1 MDLQDLWF
9 CLIAFFFAAYF
20 VLEGFD
26 FGVGLLLPFLPRN
39 EEERSTMFRTIGP
52 VWDGNEVWLVIA
64 GAAMFAAFPAW
75 YATMFSGFY
84 VALLLLLV
92 FLIVRVLSFEWRERH
107 EQSRWLGVWAWAN
120 TIGSLGA
127 ALIWGVAFSN
137 LLYGVPI
144 NSSGDFDGSFWDL
157 FNLYTLLGGVA
168 VVLLFAFHGA
178 TYLTLRTT
186 GELCR
191 RAAAAARR
199 LSIATAVVGAGF
211 LIWTVAV
218 AVDRND
224 KDVFPPLLP
233 ALLAIV
239 ALLGAVVCVRLA
251 RSGWAFV
258 LTAAGAFLVV
268 ATIFTS
274 LYPRVMV
281 ASNDF
286 ANSLTV
292 DNASSA
298 HYTLKV
304 MSVVALIVTPIILLY
319 QAWTYHVFRGGLGG
333 EEVAGAGR
341 PASGAE
347 ARQRRCV
354 PIARPAPGP
363 PRARRAAAARVD
375 VGARRRRGAARPRP
389 RRSCSRASPRGPS
402 TARRSTSC
410 RAAARAAR
418 RRRRS
423 AARPPPGASRS
434 SAGARRPTCSRSCG
448 SSSSSGG
455 CATSPPRSTAPRAP
469 RSRRSR
475 SAGSTRS
482 RRRSRATCRRS
493 SSRSSSRSRC
503 SCSSRR
509 STSISAGVML
519 LTLPLVPVFM
529 WLDRPLHGAA
539 RARALAGARAAR
551 DALPRRRPRPADAAR
566 VQPRRGAGGADRA
579 TVSERVPA
587 HDDGDAARRVPL
599 GHRARARGDAR
610 DRARRGDRRRAP
622 RRGRDRLRGRR

>member
-1 MDLQDLWF
+1 MDLQELWF
-9 CLIAFFFAAYF
+9 CLVGFFFAAYF

-64 GAAMFAAFPAW
+64 GAAMFAAFPTW

-84 VALLLLLV
+84 IALLLLLV

-107 EQSRWLGVWAWAN
+107 EHSRWLGLWAWAN

-191 RAAAAARR
+191 RAAAAAGR

-304 MSVVALIVTPIILLY
+304 MSVVALTVVPIILLY
-319 QAWTYHVFRGGLGG
+319 QAWTYHVFRARLGG
-333 EEVAGAGR
+333 EEEPCAGR
-341 PASGAE
+341 SRPARDRRLGARG
-347 ARQRRCV
+347 A
-354 PIARPAPGP
+354 ARPAPGP
-363 PRARRAAAARVD
+363 PRGRRAGVLALDVASRRRRRAARPRPGRPD
-375 VGARRRRGAARPRP
+375 RRRRGARLRRRVARRADRAARP
-389 RRSCSRASPRGPS
+389 
-402 TARRSTSC
+402 ARRGLDRPGGRSLGLRGRRQASC
-410 RAAARAAR
+410 DRRARDPAARARRATASRSARRAR
-418 RRRRS
+418 RRRER
-423 AARPPPGASRS
+423 RGGHGA
-434 SAGARRPTCSRSCG
+434 PW
-448 SSSSSGG
+448 
-455 CATSPPRSTAPRAP
+455 RA
-469 RSRRSR
+469 
-475 SAGSTRS
+475 STRS
-482 RRRSRATCRRS
+482 RRRSPAICRRS
-493 SSRSSSRSRC
+493 SSPSRSRSRC
-503 SCSSRR
+503 SCSSR
-509 STSISAGVML
+509 
-519 LTLPLVPVFM
+519 
-529 WLDRPLHGAA
+529 
-539 RARALAGARAAR
+539 
-551 DALPRRRPRPADAAR
+551 
-566 VQPRRGAGGADRA
+566 
-579 TVSERVPA
+579 
-587 HDDGDAARRVPL
+587 
-599 GHRARARGDAR
+599 
-610 DRARRGDRRRAP
+610 
-622 RRGRDRLRGRR
+622 

>member
-1 MDLQDLWF
+1 MDLQELWF
-9 CLIAFFFAAYF
+9 CLVGFFFAAYF

-84 VALLLLLV
+84 IALLLLLV

-107 EQSRWLGVWAWAN
+107 EHSRWLGLWAWAN

-191 RAAAAARR
+191 RAAAAAGR
-199 LSIATAVVGAGF
+199 LSIAAAVVGAGF

-304 MSVVALIVTPIILLY
+304 MSVVALIVVPVILLY
-319 QAWTYHVFRGGLGG
+319 QGWTYHVFRARVGG
-333 EEVAGAGR
+333 EERRRR
-341 PASGAE
+341 PILA
-347 ARQRRCV
+347 
-354 PIARPAPGP
+354 PHARPAPSELDAGARPAP
-363 PRARRAAAARVD
+363 PRAARGAVRALLAVDVALGVVAALLVLAQAVLLAARRRARVRRRVARRADACRSRCSPRLSIGRAAAAWGFEVVGRRAATD
-375 VGARRRRGAARPRP
+375 VL
-389 RRSCSRASPRGPS
+389 SRA
-402 TARRSTSC
+402 
-410 RAAARAAR
+410 
-418 RRRRS
+418 
-423 AARPPPGASRS
+423 
-434 SAGARRPTCSRSCG
+434 CG
-448 SSSSSGG
+448 SSSSSAGFAISPAALDG
-455 CATSPPRSTAPRAP
+455 AESAEVATAAV
-469 RSRRSR
+469 
-475 SAGSTRS
+475 AG
-482 RRRSRATCRRS
+482 RRRARDDVRPLPAAGRPRRA
-493 SSRSSSRSRC
+493 SSRSRC
-503 SCSSRR
+503 SSRRGR
-509 STSISAGVML
+509 STSS
-519 LTLPLVPVFM
+519 
-529 WLDRPLHGAA
+529 
-539 RARALAGARAAR
+539 
-551 DALPRRRPRPADAAR
+551 RPA
-566 VQPRRGAGGADRA
+566 
-579 TVSERVPA
+579 
-587 HDDGDAARRVPL
+587 
-599 GHRARARGDAR
+599 
-610 DRARRGDRRRAP
+610 
-622 RRGRDRLRGRR
+622 

>member
-1 MDLQDLWF
+1 MSLPELWF
-9 CLIAFFFAAYF
+9 CLVGFFFAAYF

-52 VWDGNEVWLVIA
+52 VWDGNEVWLVVA
-64 GAAMFAAFPAW
+64 GGAMFAAFPTW

-84 VALLLLLV
+84 IALLLLLV

-107 EQSRWLGVWAWAN
+107 EHSGWLGFWAWAN

-144 NSSGDFDGSFWDL
+144 NSSGDFDGTFWDL

-168 VVLLFAFHGA
+168 IVLLFAFHGA

-191 RAAAAARR
+191 RAAVAASR
-199 LSIATAVVGAGF
+199 LSIATAVVGAAF

-233 ALLAIV
+233 ALLAIA

-258 LTAAGAFLVV
+258 LTAAGALFVV

-274 LYPRVMV
+274 LFPRVMV

-304 MSVVALIVTPIILLY
+304 MSVVALTVVPIILLY
-319 QAWTYHVFRGGLGG
+319 QAWTYHVFRARLGG
-333 EEVAGAGR
+333 EEN
-341 PASGAE
+341 
-347 ARQRRCV
+347 
-354 PIARPAPGP
+354 
-363 PRARRAAAARVD
+363 
-375 VGARRRRGAARPRP
+375 
-389 RRSCSRASPRGPS
+389 PS
-402 TARRSTSC
+402 
-410 RAAARAAR
+410 
-418 RRRRS
+418 
-423 AARPPPGASRS
+423 
-434 SAGARRPTCSRSCG
+434 
-448 SSSSSGG
+448 
-455 CATSPPRSTAPRAP
+455 
-469 RSRRSR
+469 
-475 SAGSTRS
+475 
-482 RRRSRATCRRS
+482 
-493 SSRSSSRSRC
+493 
-503 SCSSRR
+503 
-509 STSISAGVML
+509 
-519 LTLPLVPVFM
+519 
-529 WLDRPLHGAA
+529 
-539 RARALAGARAAR
+539 
-551 DALPRRRPRPADAAR
+551 PADLI
-566 VQPRRGAGGADRA
+566 PRQTG
-579 TVSERVPA
+579 T
-587 HDDGDAARRVPL
+587 
-599 GHRARARGDAR
+599 
-610 DRARRGDRRRAP
+610 
-622 RRGRDRLRGRR
+622 

>member
-1 MDLQDLWF
+1 MDLQVLWF
-9 CLIAFFFAAYF
+9 CLVGFFFAAYF

-26 FGVGLLLPFLPRN
+26 FGVGMLLPFLPRN

-64 GAAMFAAFPAW
+64 GGAMFAAFPTW

-107 EQSRWLGVWAWAN
+107 EQSAGWLSLWAWAN

-144 NSSGDFDGSFWDL
+144 NSSGDFDGTFWDL
-157 FNLYTLLGGVA
+157 FNPYTVLGGIA

-178 TYLTLRTT
+178 TFLTLRTT
-186 GELCR
+186 GGLCR

-224 KDVFPPLLP
+224 KDVFPPVLP
-233 ALLAIV
+233 AALAIV
-239 ALLGAVVCVRLA
+239 ALLGAAVCVRLA

-298 HYTLKV
+298 NYTLKV
-304 MSVVALIVTPIILLY
+304 MSVVALIVVPIILLY
-319 QAWTYHVFRGGLGG
+319 QAWTYHVLRGRLGG
-333 EEVAGAGR
+333 EGVAG
-341 PASGAE
+341 PAA
-347 ARQRRCV
+347 
-354 PIARPAPGP
+354 
-363 PRARRAAAARVD
+363 
-375 VGARRRRGAARPRP
+375 
-389 RRSCSRASPRGPS
+389 
-402 TARRSTSC
+402 
-410 RAAARAAR
+410 
-418 RRRRS
+418 
-423 AARPPPGASRS
+423 
-434 SAGARRPTCSRSCG
+434 
-448 SSSSSGG
+448 
-455 CATSPPRSTAPRAP
+455 
-469 RSRRSR
+469 
-475 SAGSTRS
+475 
-482 RRRSRATCRRS
+482 
-493 SSRSSSRSRC
+493 
-503 SCSSRR
+503 
-509 STSISAGVML
+509 
-519 LTLPLVPVFM
+519 LVP
-529 WLDRPLHGAA
+529 RKPEA
-539 RARALAGARAAR
+539 
-551 DALPRRRPRPADAAR
+551 
-566 VQPRRGAGGADRA
+566 
-579 TVSERVPA
+579 
-587 HDDGDAARRVPL
+587 
-599 GHRARARGDAR
+599 
-610 DRARRGDRRRAP
+610 
-622 RRGRDRLRGRR
+622 

>member
-1 MDLQDLWF
+1 MDLQELWF
-9 CLIAFFFAAYF
+9 CLIAFFFGAYF

-26 FGVGLLLPFLPRN
+26 LGVGLLLPFLPRN
-39 EEERSTMFRTIGP
+39 EEDRGVMFRSIGP

-84 VALLLLLV
+84 IALLLLLV

-107 EQSRWLGVWAWAN
+107 EHSRWLGLWAWAN
-120 TIGSLGA
+120 TIGSLGI

-191 RAAAAARR
+191 RAAAAAGR
-199 LSIATAVVGAGF
+199 LSIASAVVGAGF
-211 LIWTVAV
+211 LIWTVVV

-239 ALLGAVVCVRLA
+239 ALLGAVVCVRLG

-304 MSVVALIVTPIILLY
+304 MTVVALLVTPVIILY
-319 QAWTYHVFRGGLGG
+319 QAWTYHVFRGRLGF
-333 EEVAGAGR
+333 EE
-341 PASGAE
+341 
-347 ARQRRCV
+347 
-354 PIARPAPGP
+354 
-363 PRARRAAAARVD
+363 
-375 VGARRRRGAARPRP
+375 
-389 RRSCSRASPRGPS
+389 
-402 TARRSTSC
+402 
-410 RAAARAAR
+410 
-418 RRRRS
+418 
-423 AARPPPGASRS
+423 PPGSPVDLL
-434 SAGARRPTCSRSCG
+434 ARKTEG
-448 SSSSSGG
+448 
-455 CATSPPRSTAPRAP
+455 
-469 RSRRSR
+469 
-475 SAGSTRS
+475 
-482 RRRSRATCRRS
+482 
-493 SSRSSSRSRC
+493 
-503 SCSSRR
+503 
-509 STSISAGVML
+509 
-519 LTLPLVPVFM
+519 
-529 WLDRPLHGAA
+529 
-539 RARALAGARAAR
+539 
-551 DALPRRRPRPADAAR
+551 
-566 VQPRRGAGGADRA
+566 
-579 TVSERVPA
+579 
-587 HDDGDAARRVPL
+587 
-599 GHRARARGDAR
+599 
-610 DRARRGDRRRAP
+610 
-622 RRGRDRLRGRR
+622 

>member
-9 CLIAFFFAAYF
+9 CLIAFFFAGYF

-84 VALLLLLV
+84 IALLLLLV

-107 EQSRWLGVWAWAN
+107 EHSRWLGLWAWAN

-144 NSSGDFDGSFWDL
+144 NSSGDFDGTFWDL

-191 RAAAAARR
+191 RAAAAAGR

-233 ALLAIV
+233 ALLAIA

-292 DNASSA
+292 DDASSA

-304 MSVVALIVTPIILLY
+304 MSVVALIVTPFILLY
-319 QAWTYHVFRGGLGG
+319 QGWTYHVFRARLSG
-333 EEVAGAGR
+333 EEEPSPADLLPRETGAY
-341 PASGAE
+341 
-347 ARQRRCV
+347 ARGDV
-354 PIARPAPGP
+354 PRSLDLRLEPPVTARAPGD
-363 PRARRAAAARVD
+363 AVDRRGRIVD
-375 VGARRRRGAARPRP
+375 VGVLHPGRELVDAAACRVQNRERRGASHQRL
-389 RRSCSRASPRGPS
+389 
-402 TARRSTSC
+402 
-410 RAAARAAR
+410 
-418 RRRRS
+418 
-423 AARPPPGASRS
+423 GASVQRV
-434 SAGARRPTCSRSCG
+434 
-448 SSSSSGG
+448 
-455 CATSPPRSTAPRAP
+455 RAP
-469 RSRRSR
+469 
-475 SAGSTRS
+475 
-482 RRRSRATCRRS
+482 
-493 SSRSSSRSRC
+493 
-503 SCSSRR
+503 
-509 STSISAGVML
+509 
-519 LTLPLVPVFM
+519 
-529 WLDRPLHGAA
+529 
-539 RARALAGARAAR
+539 
-551 DALPRRRPRPADAAR
+551 
-566 VQPRRGAGGADRA
+566 
-579 TVSERVPA
+579 RVPA
-587 HDDGDAARRVPL
+587 HDPRRSDLRVDRHAGDLLLALPARQGRRPLPQGGEAGADRGGAGDAAP
-599 GHRARARGDAR
+599 
-610 DRARRGDRRRAP
+610 ARRWQPLRRSRDERAEHEDR
-622 RRGRDRLRGRR
+622 RLRGAVGHMPAMRLLALPDRRVHQGRSNPQLLDHGAATPLVHGHRLVRR

>member
-9 CLIAFFFAAYF
+9 CLIGFFFAAYF

-64 GAAMFAAFPAW
+64 GGAMFAAFPTW

-84 VALLLLLV
+84 IALLLLLV

-107 EQSRWLGVWAWAN
+107 EQSRWLSVWAWAN

-144 NSSGDFDGSFWDL
+144 NSSGDFVGSFWDL
-157 FNLYTLLGGVA
+157 FNLYTLLGGIA

-186 GELCR
+186 GE
-191 RAAAAARR
+191 AAARR
-199 LSIATAVVGAGF
+199 LSIATAVVGSGF

-233 ALLAIV
+233 ALLAIL
-239 ALLGAVVCVRLA
+239 ALLGAAVCVRLA

-258 LTAAGAFLVV
+258 LTAAGAFLLVT
-268 ATIFTS
+268 TIFTS

-304 MSVVALIVTPIILLY
+304 MTVVALTVVPIILLY
-319 QAWTYHVFRGGLGG
+319 QGWTYHVFRARLSG
-333 EEVAGAGR
+333 EEQPS
-341 PASGAE
+341 PA
-347 ARQRRCV
+347 
-354 PIARPAPGP
+354 
-363 PRARRAAAARVD
+363 D
-375 VGARRRRGAARPRP
+375 
-389 RRSCSRASPRGPS
+389 
-402 TARRSTSC
+402 
-410 RAAARAAR
+410 
-418 RRRRS
+418 
-423 AARPPPGASRS
+423 
-434 SAGARRPTCSRSCG
+434 
-448 SSSSSGG
+448 
-455 CATSPPRSTAPRAP
+455 
-469 RSRRSR
+469 
-475 SAGSTRS
+475 
-482 RRRSRATCRRS
+482 
-493 SSRSSSRSRC
+493 
-503 SCSSRR
+503 
-509 STSISAGVML
+509 L
-519 LTLPLVPVFM
+519 
-529 WLDRPLHGAA
+529 
-539 RARALAGARAAR
+539 
-551 DALPRRRPRPADAAR
+551 LPRET
-566 VQPRRGAGGADRA
+566 GA
-579 TVSERVPA
+579 
-587 HDDGDAARRVPL
+587 
-599 GHRARARGDAR
+599 
-610 DRARRGDRRRAP
+610 
-622 RRGRDRLRGRR
+622 